1 MDTNVIY
8 LSDASFDHTTKEVGI
23 GIKNLYTGLSL
34 SIFTHA
40 QNIVEAEEFAL
51 LEAINHAIIH
61 GHRNCV
67 FVYDCIAID
76 TKSIGDFYANMFEKL
91 QFMWFKRDYL
101 HEVDRLAS
109 NVRLQH
115 SKNVSLTKLILS
127 HASTICDEELITA
140 LMPLTRGETYGFL
153 CAISG
158 TAPMMKK
165 FPNNIKDVNEKI
177 IALLMHVGSQD
188 LYAKLVERFGK
199 IQPYKQKYY
208 DELLKGANFGMGWF
222 EEAACECCMQTAV

>member
-40 QNIVEAEEFAL
+40 QSIVETEEFAL
-51 LEAINHAIIH
+51 LEAINHAITH
-61 GHRNCV
+61 NHRNCV

-76 TKSIGDFYANMFEKL
+76 TKSIGEFYSKMFEKL

-115 SKNVSLTKLILS
+115 SKNVTWAKLIRS
-127 HASTICDEELITA
+127 HASTISDEELVTA

-165 FPNNIKDVNEKI
+165 FPNNLKEVNEKI
-177 IALLMHVGSQD
+177 IALLMYAGSQD
-188 LYAKLVERFGK
+188 LYAKLSLRFSK
-199 IQPYKQKYY
+199 IPCYKQKNY
-208 DELLKGANFGMGWF
+208 DELLKGADFDMSWF
-222 EEAACECCMQTAV
+222 SDAARECQTQTAA